1 MYEEER
7 RERPESS
14 RDGHEKER
22 DRSVSASPRRR
33 RDLSFQELPRPDRVR
48 RAPGSASGR
57 PGYGVVETESEDD
70 LEEGDSEESVAGGS
84 RQELIG
90 EGRVGSEGKGGI
102 CCSPWRS
109 FMNKICASEIDE
121 WESIEGLFRCLMNV
135 E

>member
-14 RDGHEKER
+14 RDGHENQKHEKVR

-33 RDLSFQELPRPDRVR
+33 RDLSFQELPRPDGVR
-48 RAPGSASGR
+48 RGPGSALGR
-57 PGYGVVETESEDD
+57 PGYGVVETESEED
-70 LEEGDSEESVAGGS
+70 LEEGDSGESVAGGS

-90 EGRVGSEGKGGI
+90 EGRGRVGSAGKGGI

-109 FMNKICASEIDE
+109 Y
-121 WESIEGLFRCLMNV
+121 V
-135 E
+135 